1 MAANAQSDRR
11 QFWTRWRL
19 AAWGTAAGLILLPLL
34 AMQFTSEVKWGPED
48 FGFAIAMVVGI
59 GVIYELA
66 ARVSSNRAYRVA
78 VGIALAAAF
87 LLIWANAAVGI
98 IGSEDNAVN
107 LWFDAV
113 PAIGLFGAAIARFRA
128 RGMARAMA
136 ATALAQVLVA
146 VAAFVAGFEL
156 TGPMTVFFA
165 AMWLTS
171 AWLFRKAARET
182 MPGGEYS
189 GPT

>member
-128 RGMARAMA
+128 REWRV
-136 ATALAQVLVA
+136 QWPRRRW
-146 VAAFVAGFEL
+146 L
-156 TGPMTVFFA
+156 TGTT
-165 AMWLTS
+165 L
-171 AWLFRKAARET
+171 E
-182 MPGGEYS
+182 PGAPHPS
-189 GPT
+189 PPTCRPTATFT